1 MSVTDSSPQSYSV
14 YLAFYLANDL
24 FPEARPLDYA
34 FIGGFN
40 FTFALLAA
48 APATVLTRRYGERA
62 PMLSGVALLSGGFI
76 AASFSSKVWHLYLSQ
91 GLCVGAGIGLIYI
104 PATAI
109 VPQWFKEKL
118 SLANGI
124 CSAGSGIGGLIICFA
139 TAEMLKTVGLS
150 WTLRITAVV
159 VLVMNLT
166 STLLIRSRNKEIEPN
181 HRIIDLGLLRSF
193 QVKLLLGWSVLLM
206 FGYIT
211 LMFSLSDYAV
221 AIGSSPKDAANI
233 AAFLNLGTAL
243 GRPLIGYASDYFGRV
258 QVAGLLTFSCSILI
272 FSLWMS
278 STAYAALVIFSIIS
292 GAIFGVFW
300 AAWLPLLHRTLKQ
313 S

>member
-109 VPQWFKEKL
+109 VPQWFKE
-118 SLANGI
+118 
-124 CSAGSGIGGLIICFA
+124 
-139 TAEMLKTVGLS
+139 
-150 WTLRITAVV
+150 
-159 VLVMNLT
+159 
-166 STLLIRSRNKEIEPN
+166 
-181 HRIIDLGLLRSF
+181 
-193 QVKLLLGWSVLLM
+193 
-206 FGYIT
+206 
-211 LMFSLSDYAV
+211 
-221 AIGSSPKDAANI
+221 
-233 AAFLNLGTAL
+233 
-243 GRPLIGYASDYFGRV
+243 
-258 QVAGLLTFSCSILI
+258 
-272 FSLWMS
+272 
-278 STAYAALVIFSIIS
+278 
-292 GAIFGVFW
+292 
-300 AAWLPLLHRTLKQ
+300 
-313 S
+313 